1 MMCVCKY
8 FEHSR
13 RRAILHDF
21 QQASY
26 HEKQR
31 AKRLTRSKPSYLF
44 SYQPP
49 RFHGCLALMLV
60 EEYRKPSSNASL
72 HNFDIVDR

>member
-21 QQASY
+21 QSSFVPREAESEETY
-26 HEKQR
+26 
-31 AKRLTRSKPSYLF
+31 F

>member
-21 QQASY
+21 QSSFVPREAESEETYEEQTKLFVFLSAASFSQFPRS
-26 HEKQR
+26 HACRGIPQTVKQG
-31 AKRLTRSKPSYLF
+31 KLTQFR
-44 SYQPP
+44 
-49 RFHGCLALMLV
+49 
-60 EEYRKPSSNASL
+60 YR
-72 HNFDIVDR
+72 R

>member
-21 QQASY
+21 QSSFVPREAESEETYEEQT
-26 HEKQR
+26 K
-31 AKRLTRSKPSYLF
+31 LF
-44 SYQPP
+44 VFLSP